1 MHGVAAYAEVA
12 IAKMEKMNM
21 KRMMSGWLV
30 GDGEEAA
37 LRFMYTK
44 ALARS
49 LARRYRR
56 GFLETEHNNDERSQ
70 RSLRHIMIADTQ
82 INTRK

>member
-21 KRMMSGWLV
+21 KRMMSVWLV

-37 LRFMYTK
+37 LRFIYTK
-44 ALARS
+44 AIARS
-49 LARRYRR
+49 LARKYRR
-56 GFLETEHNNDERSQ
+56 GFLETEHNDERSQ

-82 INTRK
+82 TNTRK